1 MKNKI
6 FRLLTVVAVT
16 AFFASCNTN
25 EDVTPIVQ
33 IAKPTMTFEAAANPT
48 LNEGSEY
55 TVTFNLSA
63 PVANAFTVFILRLNN
78 STSDNVD
85 SDVSETSGV
94 SAQKSVSIPA
104 FATSFTTTI
113 TIEEDD
119 LTEGDETLVLQIGDT
134 RTTAVTFQPI
144 NRTITIKNVVS
155 NDLVLDFNFDKTFTG
170 TGGYSNTLCNVIS
183 SISTPAN
190 KPYDLDFILYKGNV
204 DQNNFDAQT
213 GACTESMTIDLSP
226 VASGGVTDGLYQVR
240 AYVYTNA
247 DLDVATLTF
256 PLVGVGQFNI
266 PISVDYLR
274 AGSINKGKFNQQDQ
288 FFLTS
293 SSAEGTE
300 TPVVDLLV
308 ATVANKRTVSIQST
322 TGVVAASGKSVSSK
336 GWRVIR

>member
-55 TVTFNLSA
+55 TVTFKLSA

-155 NDLVLDFNFDKTFTG
+155 DELVLDFNFDKTFFG
-170 TGGYSNTLCNVIS
+170 EGGYSNTLCNITS
-183 SISTPAN
+183 SISTPAD
-190 KPYDLDFILYKGNV
+190 KPYDLDFVLYNTNSTTALGY
-204 DQNNFDAQT
+204 FGAGT
-213 GACTESMTIDLSP
+213 GACIEQMTLNLGT
-226 VASGGVTDGLYQVR
+226 VASGGLPDGLYQVK
-240 AYVYTNA
+240 AEVYTNA
-247 DLDVATLTF
+247 DLPTATLSF
-256 PLVGVGQFNI
+256 PLVGAGQFNI

-274 AGSINKGKFNQQDQ
+274 SGSINKGTFNQQDQ

-293 SSAEGTE
+293 ASAEGFD

-308 ATVANKRTVSIQST
+308 ATVGTKRTVSIQST
-322 TGVVAASGKSVSSK
+322 TGVVAASGKSLK
-336 GWRVIR
+336 KNKWKN

>member
-6 FRLLTVVAVT
+6 FRLLTIVAVT

-33 IAKPTMTFEAAANPT
+33 IAKPTLTFEAAANPT
-48 LNEGSEY
+48 LTEGSLY
-55 TVTFNLSA
+55 TIKFNLSA
-63 PVANAFTVFILRLNN
+63 PVADNFTVYILRLNS
-78 STSDNVD
+78 STSGNLD

-94 SAQKSVSIPA
+94 SAQKVVVIPA

-113 TIEEDD
+113 QIEEDD
-119 LTEGDETLVLQIGDT
+119 LAEGDETLVLQIGDS
-134 RTTAVTFQPI
+134 RTTAVTLQPI

-155 NDLVLDFNFDKTFTG
+155 DELVLDFNFDKTFTG
-170 TGGYSNTLCNVIS
+170 TGGYSNTLCNVVS

-190 KPYDLDFILYKGNV
+190 KPYDLDFLLYKGNV

-213 GACTESMTIDLSP
+213 GACTETMKIDLSP
-226 VASGGVTDGLYQVR
+226 TGVTDGLYQVR

-274 AGSINKGKFNQQDQ
+274 SGSINKGRFNQQDQ
-288 FFLTS
+288 FYLTS

-308 ATVANKRTVSIQST
+308 ATVAGKRTVSIQST
-322 TGVVAASGKSVSSK
+322 TGVVAASGKTTSSK
-336 GWRVIR
+336 NWRVIR